1 MMPDQANVN
10 SGRYVLKPGTVH
22 LWLADCSAIH
32 DPSLLAGYR
41 ELLSAAEVERQQRY
55 RFQRDR
61 HRDLIARAL
70 VRTSLS
76 RYAPLKPWQWK
87 FEQGEH
93 GKPRL
98 CEAPLALDFNLSHS
112 HELVVCAVALQPVGV
127 DIEYSGR
134 HNDVLAIAERY
145 FSAAESRELFAL
157 PQHQQRD
164 RFFDYWT
171 LKEAYMKARGEGISL
186 GLGNFSFGLPSAVD
200 ITIGFAE
207 KLEDDPRDWQFK
219 LLHPQLDYRMA
230 LALREPQ
237 APLSVQTFKVIP
249 PPGGS

>member
-1 MMPDQANVN
+1 MTAEQVN
-10 SGRYVLKPGTVH
+10 ACRHLLKPGTVH
-22 LWLADCSAIH
+22 LWLADCSAIY

-41 ELLSAAEVERQQRY
+41 ELLSAAEVERQQRF

-76 RYAPLKPWQWK
+76 RYAPVKPWQWQ

-93 GKPRL
+93 GKPRV
-98 CEAPLALDFNLSHS
+98 CEAPLALNFNLSHS

-145 FSAAESRELFAL
+145 FSAAESQELFAL

-171 LKEAYMKARGEGISL
+171 LKEAYIKARGEGISL
-186 GLGNFSFGLPSAVD
+186 GLDNFSFRLPSPRE
-200 ITIGFAE
+200 ITIDFAD
-207 KLEDDPRDWQFK
+207 KLKDEPRDWQFK
-219 LLHPQLDYRMA
+219 LLHPQLGYRMA

-237 APLSVQTFKVIP
+237 APLAAHTYKVVP
-249 PPGGS
+249 PSGAG